1 MNIRKHEENEI
12 QNSFIFFA
20 YLLEIWWELMLKQT
34 FKSILKSLNCI
45 HHLFVRII
53 WNRKCSIFW
62 AENVFMHYA
71 DCNLIRKVIFVDVDQ
86 SNENAFSLRNE
97 KFKWF
102 IILFL
107 HFIVWA
113 CLKFVS
119 WFFLKLENRSKLYEW
134 IPWNDNVF
142 HISY

>member
-53 WNRKCSIFW
+53 WNRKCRIFW
-62 AENVFMHYA
+62 AENFCMHYA
-71 DCNLIRKVIFVDVDQ
+71 NCNLIRKVIFVDVDQ
-86 SNENAFSLRNE
+86 SKENAFSLRNE
-97 KFKWF
+97 KIKWF
-102 IILFL
+102 LILFL

-113 CLKFVS
+113 CLL
-119 WFFLKLENRSKLYEW
+119 FFRD
-134 IPWNDNVF
+134 IF
-142 HISY
+142 SYWKTEAKSICRNEIFF